1 MALGGSFLRG
11 LTNTVIFGIFKVACT
26 LYWSLGIF
34 MLYYNTDARKLCYS
48 NPGIWLSICFM
59 LKINLL
65 AARNER
71 ESVQIAIRPKVFW
84 GGTGGVGG
92 TVQVQCSDLCSSS
105 GDRLVYFYRKLYRIC
120 GFSWLYTD
128 ISLGRLFV
136 GQSLKLRRVVP
147 ILGVPDALVPVDL
160 PVSQISLHPGYLPM
174 QYFSMFS
181 PSKVLVAQN
190 GGWITSFYL
199 SFGLS

>member
-1 MALGGSFLRG
+1 MDSGGKLLHW
-11 LTNTVIFGIFKVACT
+11 LTNNNNVYLRNLLSC
-26 LYWSLGIF
+26 LYSILGIC
-34 MLYYNTDARKLCYS
+34 MLHSDADAKKLCHS
-48 NPGIWLSICFM
+48 NAGIWLSIYFI